1 MPTEIPD
8 LWGDDIRV
16 DVVPP
21 IVVLK
26 TQAEAISRRT
36 KGMLT
41 AEISSSTD
49 VDDDGAVEC
58 RHKLILQARSIG
70 YYGEELLQIQHYE
83 SRYYPLTIE
92 LPIAIVWDYKITDTP
107 SYIRRCN
114 DQDELLE
121 ALGRALTSPPTKAAL
136 NSLLARVNEKQLA
149 KG

>member
-16 DVVPP
+16 DIVPP
-21 IVVLK
+21 LVVLK

-41 AEISSSTD
+41 ADVSSSRD

-58 RHKLILQARSIG
+58 RHKLLLQARSIG
-70 YYGEELLQIQHYE
+70 YHGEELLQIQHYE
-83 SRYYPLTIE
+83 NRYYPLTIE
-92 LPIAIVWDYKITDTP
+92 LPTGIVWDYADSDTP
-107 SYIRRCN
+107 TAYRRCN
-114 DQDELLE
+114 DQDELLA

-136 NSLLARVNEKQLA
+136 NSLLARVNEKEFS